1 MSVSVAQEGAAD
13 YASLVIAL
21 ADTGAG
27 IPTDAVDT
35 IFEEFQQVEGSEQK
49 QKGTGLGLAIS
60 KQYTEFLGGT
70 LSVESEVGRG
80 TTFTVQLPA
89 DYKEA

>member
-35 IFEEFQQVEGSEQK
+35 IFEEFQQMKGSDPQH
-49 QKGTGLGLAIS
+49 KGTGLGLPITKGFAGL
-60 KQYTEFLGGT
+60 LGGPI
-70 LSVESEVGRG
+70 SVQSMEGKGS
-80 TTFTVQLPA
+80 TFTCDQGESIL
-89 DYKEA
+89 E

>member
-35 IFEEFQQVEGSEQK
+35 IFEEFQQMKGSDPQH
-49 QKGTGLGLAIS
+49 KGTGLGLPITKGFAGR
-60 KQYTEFLGGT
+60 LGGSI
-70 LSVESEVGRG
+70 SVQSMEGKVNRPGNFGGYFS
-80 TTFTVQLPA
+80 
-89 DYKEA
+89 